1 MQQKGRRSA
10 RQCFSYFCTNQ
21 SSKETSPMTRRLHV
35 LLFALTA
42 LLLGQAVCTAQEPAE
57 TAQIELI
64 VPKGTQ
70 YVNFQVTYLEGAEAS
85 NIDFGDGT
93 VEPYKGRSQTVN
105 HKYATKLTEETVI
118 KIEATQLTQLRNT
131 TAPTGFSGFGKIVA
145 PELQTLRLG
154 MNNYTL
160 RDSREQMVDLSNCPK
175 LKEVFLYNVPG
186 IKLPTERTALK
197 KVTISSSASTTDRYY
212 ATLSHE
218 EIDLSGYTALSEVS
232 IQYQPSL
239 KTVNLTGATALTK
252 LTLIQCNL
260 YKIDGIKELAALTD
274 VNLSGNYLPYSS
286 LPLKRPALTSF
297 KYGQEGV
304 RLAPECVDKN
314 TIHLADI
321 LDVKDADGVAQP
333 TTLKQVKQL
342 NKDGRT
348 LKEGQDY
355 ILKGSDL
362 IILERGFGD
371 LFGANLLDVL
381 QLSIKATNA
390 YYPDYGK
397 STYEMPELKLD
408 IVREGAVYPGEKQK
422 LTFSAG
428 EGGTI
433 KAMAGDA
440 ELTTGAKVEPGT
452 PLTFTATPNEG
463 YIITEWRVNDNV
475 QMTPGLNKKPVTDA
489 TFQINM
495 YSEAMTVT
503 VTFAKAGETYA
514 VTFSKEGEG
523 SLTATVDGKTITS
536 GTFVAKGTKV
546 LFEAKAFTNNI
557 VKEWQVN
564 DKVIPAGEAEAS
576 YTLTVDKT
584 SEVKVI
590 FAVHDAIDAV
600 TGARYQIAQT
610 DQTLTVLGAT
620 AGETIR
626 LYTPTGTTVATATG
640 DATLTIAQLPA
651 GVSLLQIGTAWVKV
665 TL

>member
-1 MQQKGRRSA
+1 
-10 RQCFSYFCTNQ
+10 
-21 SSKETSPMTRRLHV
+21 MTRRLHV

-42 LLLGQAVCTAQEPAE
+42 LLLGQAVCTAQDPAE
-57 TAQIELI
+57 TTQIELI

-70 YVNFQVTYLEGAEAS
+70 YVNFEVSYLDGAEAS

-93 VEPYKGRSQTVN
+93 VEPHKGRYQAVN
-105 HKYATKLTEETVI
+105 HKYAAKLTEETVI
-118 KIEATQLTQLRNT
+118 KIDAAQLTQLRNSS
-131 TAPTGFSGFGKIVA
+131 APTGFSGFGKIVA
-145 PELQTLRLG
+145 PELQSLRLG
-154 MNNYTL
+154 NPNYTL
-160 RDSREQMVDLSNCPK
+160 RDSREQMVDLSACPK
-175 LKEVFLYNVPG
+175 LEEVFLYNVPG

-197 KVTISSSASTTDRYY
+197 KVTISSPADTSDRHY
-212 ATLSHE
+212 ATLSNE
-218 EIDLSGYTALSEVS
+218 ELDLSDYTALSEVS
-232 IQYQPSL
+232 IQYQPNL
-239 KTVNLTGATALTK
+239 ETVNLTGATALKK
-252 LTLIQCNL
+252 LTLNQCNL

-274 VNLSGNYLPYSS
+274 VDLSGNYLPYSS

-297 KYGQEGV
+297 KYRQEGV

-314 TIHLADI
+314 TIHLADM
-321 LDVKDADGVAQP
+321 LEVKDADGKEQL
-333 TTLKQVKQL
+333 TTIKQVRQL
-342 NKDGRT
+342 NTPRT

-362 IILERGFGD
+362 IILERGFGG
-371 LFGANLLDVL
+371 FGGDNPLDSI
-381 QLSIKATNA
+381 QLSIKTTNA

-397 STYEMPELKLD
+397 STYAMPELKLD
-408 IVREGAVYPGEKQK
+408 ITREGAVYPGEKQP

-428 EGGTI
+428 EGGSI

-475 QMTPGLNKKPVTDA
+475 QMTPGLNKNPVTDA
-489 TFQINM
+489 TLKVNM

-503 VTFAKAGETYA
+503 VTFAKAEETYA

-523 SLTATVDGKTITS
+523 KLTATVDGKTITS

-546 LFEAKAFTNNI
+546 LFEAEAFMGHT
-557 VKEWQVN
+557 VEKWLVN
-564 DKVIPAGEAEAS
+564 DKVIPVHELQAS

-584 SEVKVI
+584 TDVKV
-590 FAVHDAIDAV
+590 FFVVCDAIDAV

-610 DQTLTVLGAT
+610 AQTLTVLGTT

-626 LYTPTGTTVATATG
+626 LYTLTGTPVATATG
-640 DATLTIAQLPA
+640 NAALPIAQLPA
-651 GVSLLQIGTAWVKV
+651 GVYLLQIGNDWVKV

>member
-1 MQQKGRRSA
+1 
-10 RQCFSYFCTNQ
+10 
-21 SSKETSPMTRRLHV
+21 MTQRLHY
-35 LLFALTA
+35 LLLTLA
-42 LLLGQAVCTAQEPAE
+42 VLLLGQVVCTAQEPAE

-93 VEPYKGRSQTVN
+93 VESYKGRMQTVN

-131 TAPTGFSGFGKIVA
+131 SAPTGFSGFGKIVA
-145 PELQTLRLG
+145 PALQSLRLG
-154 MNNYTL
+154 INNYTL
-160 RDSREQMVDLSNCPK
+160 RDSREQMVDLSACPK
-175 LKEVFLYNVPG
+175 LEEVFLYNVPG

-197 KVTISSSASTTDRYY
+197 KVTITSPANTSDRNY
-212 ATLSHE
+212 ATLSNKHL
-218 EIDLSGYTALSEVS
+218 DLSGYTALSEVS
-232 IQYQPSL
+232 IQYQPNL
-239 KTVNLTGATALTK
+239 ETVNLTGATALTK
-252 LTLIQCNL
+252 LTLNQCNL

-286 LPLKRPALTSF
+286 LPLKRPALKTF

-314 TIHLADI
+314 TIHLADM
-321 LDVKDADGVAQP
+321 LEVKDADGAAQL

-342 NKDGRT
+342 NTPRT

-362 IILERGFGD
+362 IILERGFGG
-371 LFGANLLDVL
+371 FGGDNPLDSI
-381 QLSIKATNA
+381 QLSIKTTNA

-397 STYEMPELKLD
+397 SKYEDPELKLD
-408 IVREGAVYPGEKQK
+408 IAREGAVYPGEKQK

-433 KAMAGDA
+433 KAMAGDV
-440 ELTTGAKVEPGT
+440 ELTTGAEVEPGT
-452 PLTFTATPNEG
+452 PLIFTATPNEG
-463 YIITEWRVNDNV
+463 YMITEWRVNDKV

-489 TFQINM
+489 TFKVNM
-495 YSEAMTVT
+495 YSEPMTVT
-503 VTFAKAGETYA
+503 VTFAKAGDNYA

-523 SLTATVDGKTITS
+523 KLTATVDGKPLTS

-564 DKVIPAGEAEAS
+564 DKVIPEGKEQAS

-584 SEVKVI
+584 SDVKVI

-610 DQTLTVLGAT
+610 AQTLTVLGAT

-626 LYTPTGTTVATATG
+626 LYTLTGTPVATATG
-640 DATLTIAQLPA
+640 DATLPIAQLPA
-651 GVSLLQIGTAWVKV
+651 GVYLLQIGNDWVKV

>member
-1 MQQKGRRSA
+1 
-10 RQCFSYFCTNQ
+10 
-21 SSKETSPMTRRLHV
+21 MTQRLHV

-42 LLLGQAVCTAQEPAE
+42 LLLGQAVCTAQAPAE

-70 YVNFQVTYLEGAEAS
+70 YVNFEVSYLGTEAS
-85 NIDFGDGT
+85 NIDFGDGA
-93 VEPYKGRSQTVN
+93 VEQYKGRYQAVN
-105 HKYATKLTEETVI
+105 HKYAAKLTEETVI
-118 KIEATQLTQLRNT
+118 KIDAAQLTQLRNSS
-131 TAPTGFSGFGKIVA
+131 APTGFSGFGKIVA
-145 PELQTLRLG
+145 PELQSLRLG
-154 MNNYTL
+154 NPNYTL
-160 RDSREQMVDLSNCPK
+160 RDSREQMVDLSACPK
-175 LKEVFLYNVPG
+175 LEEVFLYNVPG

-197 KVTISSSASTTDRYY
+197 KVTISSPADTSDRNY
-212 ATLSHE
+212 ATLSNE
-218 EIDLSGYTALSEVS
+218 ELDLSGYTALSEVS
-232 IQYQPSL
+232 IQYQPNL
-239 KTVNLTGATALTK
+239 KTVNLTGAAALTK
-252 LTLIQCNL
+252 LTLNQCDL

-274 VNLSGNYLPYSS
+274 VDLSGNYLPYSS
-286 LPLKRPALTSF
+286 LPLKRPALISF
-297 KYGQEGV
+297 KYRQEGV

-314 TIHLADI
+314 TIHLADM
-321 LDVKDADGVAQP
+321 LEVKDADGKEQL
-333 TTLKQVKQL
+333 TTIKQVRQL
-342 NKDGRT
+342 NAPRT

-362 IILERGFGD
+362 IILERGFGG
-371 LFGANLLDVL
+371 FGGDNPLDSI
-381 QLSIKATNA
+381 QLSIKTTNA

-397 STYEMPELKLD
+397 STYAMPELKLD
-408 IVREGAVYPGEKQK
+408 ITREGAVYPGEKQP

-428 EGGTI
+428 EGGSI

-475 QMTPGLNKKPVTDA
+475 QMTPGLNKNPVTDA

-495 YSEAMTVT
+495 YSEPMTVT

-523 SLTATVDGKTITS
+523 KLTATVDGKTITS

-546 LFEAKAFTNNI
+546 LFEAEAFMGHT
-557 VKEWQVN
+557 VEKWLVN
-564 DKVIPAGEAEAS
+564 EKVIPVHELQAS

-584 SEVKVI
+584 TDVKV
-590 FAVHDAIDAV
+590 FFVVCDAIDAV

-620 AGETIR
+620 AGKTIR
-626 LYTPTGTTVATATG
+626 LYTLTGTPVATATG

-651 GVSLLQIGTAWVKV
+651 GVYLLQIGNDWVKV

>member
-1 MQQKGRRSA
+1 
-10 RQCFSYFCTNQ
+10 
-21 SSKETSPMTRRLHV
+21 MTRRLHV

-42 LLLGQAVCTAQEPAE
+42 LLLGQAVCTAQTPAE
-57 TAQIELI
+57 TAQVELI

-70 YVNFQVTYLEGAEAS
+70 YVNFEVTYLDGAEAS

-93 VEPYKGRSQTVN
+93 IEPYNGRYRAIN

-118 KIEATQLTQLRNT
+118 KIDAAQLTQLRNT
-131 TAPTGFSGFGKIVA
+131 SAPTGFSGFGKIVA

-160 RDSREQMVDLSNCPK
+160 RDSREQMVDLSACPK

-197 KVTISSSASTTDRYY
+197 KVTITSPANTSDRNY
-212 ATLSHE
+212 ATLSNKHL
-218 EIDLSGYTALSEVS
+218 DLSGYTALSEVS
-232 IQYQPSL
+232 IQYQPNL
-239 KTVNLTGATALTK
+239 KTVDLTGAIALTK
-252 LTLIQCNL
+252 LTLNQCNL

-286 LPLKRPALTSF
+286 LPLKRPALKTF

-314 TIHLADI
+314 TIHLADM
-321 LDVKDADGVAQP
+321 LEVKDADSAPQL

-342 NKDGRT
+342 NTPRT

-362 IILERGFGD
+362 IILERGFGG
-371 LFGANLLDVL
+371 FGGDNPLDSI
-381 QLSIKATNA
+381 QLSIKTTNA

-397 STYEMPELKLD
+397 SKYEDPELKLD
-408 IVREGAVYPGEKQK
+408 IAREGAVYPGEKQK

-433 KAMAGDA
+433 KAMAGDT
-440 ELTTGAKVEPGT
+440 ELITGAEVEPGT

-463 YIITEWRVNDNV
+463 YMITEWRVNDKV

-489 TFQINM
+489 TFKVNM
-495 YSEAMTVT
+495 YSEPMTVT
-503 VTFAKAGETYA
+503 VTFAKAGDNYA

-523 SLTATVDGKTITS
+523 KLTATVDGKPLTS

-564 DKVIPAGEAEAS
+564 DKVIPEGKEQAS

-584 SEVKVI
+584 SDVKVI
-590 FAVHDAIDAV
+590 FAVHDAIDAI

-610 DQTLTVLGAT
+610 AQTLTVLGAT

-626 LYTPTGTTVATATG
+626 LYTLTGTPVATATG
-640 DATLTIAQLPA
+640 DATLPIAQLPA
-651 GVSLLQIGTAWVKV
+651 GVYLLQIGNDWVKV

>member
-1 MQQKGRRSA
+1 
-10 RQCFSYFCTNQ
+10 
-21 SSKETSPMTRRLHV
+21 MTRRLHV

-42 LLLGQAVCTAQEPAE
+42 LLLGQAVCTAQAPAE
-57 TAQIELI
+57 TAQVELI

-70 YVNFQVTYLEGAEAS
+70 YVNFEVTYLDGAEAS

-93 VEPYKGRSQTVN
+93 IEPYKGRYRAIN

-118 KIEATQLTQLRNT
+118 KIDAAQLTQLRNT
-131 TAPTGFSGFGKIVA
+131 SAPTGFSGFGKIVA

-160 RDSREQMVDLSNCPK
+160 RDSREQMVDLSACPK

-197 KVTISSSASTTDRYY
+197 KVTITSPANTSDRNY
-212 ATLSHE
+212 ATLSNKHL
-218 EIDLSGYTALSEVS
+218 DLSGYTALSEVS
-232 IQYQPSL
+232 IQYQPNL
-239 KTVNLTGATALTK
+239 ETVNLTGATALTK
-252 LTLIQCNL
+252 LTLNQCNL
-260 YKIDGIKELAALTD
+260 YKIDGMKELAALTD

-286 LPLKRPALTSF
+286 LPLKRPALTKF
-297 KYGQEGV
+297 DYGQEAI

-314 TIHLADI
+314 TIHLADM
-321 LDVKDADGVAQP
+321 LEVKDADGAAQL

-342 NKDGRT
+342 NTPRT

-362 IILERGFGD
+362 IILERGFED
-371 LFGANLLDVL
+371 RFGANLLDVL
-381 QLSIKATNA
+381 QLSIKPTNA

-397 STYEMPELKLD
+397 NKYDIPELKLE
-408 IVREGAVYPGEKQK
+408 VAREGAVYPGEKQ
-422 LTFSAG
+422 LLNFTAG

-433 KAMAGDA
+433 KAMAGDT
-440 ELTTGAKVEPGT
+440 ELTTGDKVDPNT

-463 YIITEWRVNDNV
+463 YMITEWRVNDKV

-489 TFQINM
+489 TLKVNM
-495 YSEAMTVT
+495 YSEPMTVT
-503 VTFAKAGETYA
+503 VTFAKAGDNYA

-523 SLTATVDGKTITS
+523 KLTATVEGKPLTS

-564 DKVIPAGEAEAS
+564 DKVIPEGKEQAS

-584 SEVKVI
+584 SDVKVI

-610 DQTLTVLGAT
+610 AQTLTVLGAT

-626 LYTPTGTTVATATG
+626 LYTLTGTPVATATG
-640 DATLTIAQLPA
+640 DATLPIAQLPA
-651 GVSLLQIGTAWVKV
+651 GVYLLQIGNDWVKV

>member
-1 MQQKGRRSA
+1 
-10 RQCFSYFCTNQ
+10 
-21 SSKETSPMTRRLHV
+21 MTRRLHV

-42 LLLGQAVCTAQEPAE
+42 LLLGQAVCTAQAPAE
-57 TAQIELI
+57 TAQVELI

-70 YVNFQVTYLEGAEAS
+70 YVNFEVTYLDGAEAS

-93 VEPYKGRSQTVN
+93 IEPYKGRYRAIN

-118 KIEATQLTQLRNT
+118 KIDAAQLTQLRNSN
-131 TAPTGFSGFGKIVA
+131 APTGFSGFGKIVA

-160 RDSREQMVDLSNCPK
+160 RDSREQMVDLSACPK
-175 LKEVFLYNVPG
+175 LKEVVLYNVPG
-186 IKLPTERTALK
+186 IKFPTEHAVLK
-197 KVTISSSASTTDRYY
+197 KISITSPASTSDRNY
-212 ATLSHE
+212 ATLSNKQL
-218 EIDLSGYTALSEVS
+218 DLSGYTALSEVS
-232 IQYQPSL
+232 IQYQPNL
-239 KTVNLTGATALTK
+239 ETVNLTGATALTK
-252 LTLIQCNL
+252 LTLNQCNL

-286 LPLKRPALTSF
+286 LPLKRPALKTF

-314 TIHLADI
+314 TIHLADM
-321 LDVKDADGVAQP
+321 LEVKDADGAAQL

-342 NKDGRT
+342 NTPRT

-362 IILERGFGD
+362 IILERGFGG
-371 LFGANLLDVL
+371 FGGDNPLDSI
-381 QLSIKATNA
+381 QLSIKTTNA

-397 STYEMPELKLD
+397 SKYEDPELKLD
-408 IVREGAVYPGEKQK
+408 IAREGAVYPGEKQK
-422 LTFSAG
+422 LTFTAG

-433 KAMAGDA
+433 KAMAGDV
-440 ELTTGAKVEPGT
+440 ELTTGAEVEPGT

-463 YIITEWRVNDNV
+463 YMITEWRVNTQV

-489 TFQINM
+489 TFKVNM
-495 YSEAMTVT
+495 YSEPMTVT
-503 VTFAKAGETYA
+503 VTFAKAGDNYA

-523 SLTATVDGKTITS
+523 KLTATVDGKPLTS

-564 DKVIPAGEAEAS
+564 DKVIPVGEEQAS

-584 SEVKVI
+584 SDVKVI

-610 DQTLTVLGAT
+610 AQTLTVLGAT

-626 LYTPTGTTVATATG
+626 LYALTGTPVATATG
-640 DATLTIAQLPA
+640 DATLAIAQLPA
-651 GVSLLQIGTAWVKV
+651 GVYLLQIGNDWVKV

>member
-1 MQQKGRRSA
+1 
-10 RQCFSYFCTNQ
+10 
-21 SSKETSPMTRRLHV
+21 MTRRLHV

-42 LLLGQAVCTAQEPAE
+42 LLLGQAVCTAQAPAE
-57 TAQIELI
+57 TAQVELI

-70 YVNFQVTYLEGAEAS
+70 YVNFEVTYLEGAEAN
-85 NIDFGDGT
+85 NIDFGDGII
-93 VEPYKGRSQTVN
+93 EPYKGRAQLVTHNYGSAITEEMII
-105 HKYATKLTEETVI
+105 KIDAAKLTR
-118 KIEATQLTQLRNT
+118 LRNASQGSRDL
-131 TAPTGFSGFGKIVA
+131 APGFSGFGKIVA
-145 PELQTLRLG
+145 PELEMLRLG
-154 MNNYTL
+154 INNYTL
-160 RDSREQMVDLSNCPK
+160 RNSREQTVDLSECPK
-175 LKEVFLYNVPG
+175 LEEVYLHNVPG
-186 IKLPTERTALK
+186 VKLPTERTALK
-197 KVTISSSASTTDRYY
+197 KVAFYSSASSTDRNY
-212 ATLSHE
+212 ATLSNKHL
-218 EIDLSGYTALSEVS
+218 DLSGYTALKEID
-232 IQYQPSL
+232 IQRQPNL
-239 KTVNLTGATALTK
+239 ETVDLTGLTVLTK
-252 LTLIQCNL
+252 FTIKQCNL
-260 YKIDGIKELAALTD
+260 YKIDGIKDLATLTEVD
-274 VNLSGNYLPYSS
+274 LSRNYLPYSS
-286 LPLKRPALTSF
+286 LPLKRPALTKF
-297 KYGQEGV
+297 EYGQAGI

-314 TIHLADI
+314 TIHLADM
-321 LDVKDADGVAQP
+321 LEVKDADGAAQL

-342 NKDGRT
+342 NNNGRT
-348 LKEGQDY
+348 LTEGQDY
-355 ILKGSDL
+355 ILKGNDL

-371 LFGANLLDVL
+371 PFGANLLDVL

-428 EGGTI
+428 EGGSI

-463 YIITEWRVNDNV
+463 YIITEWRVNDKV

-489 TFQINM
+489 TFKVDM
-495 YSEAMTVT
+495 YSKPMTVT
-503 VTFAKAGETYA
+503 VTFAKAEGTFA
-514 VTFSKEGEG
+514 VNFSKEGAG
-523 SLTATVDGKTITS
+523 NLTAKVDGKTITS
-536 GTFVAKGTKV
+536 GTFVAKGAKV

-564 DKVIPAGEAEAS
+564 EEVIPEGKEQAS

-584 SEVKVI
+584 SDVKVI

-610 DQTLTVLGAT
+610 AQTLTVLGAT

-626 LYTPTGTTVATATG
+626 LYTLTGTPVATATG
-640 DATLTIAQLPA
+640 DATLAIAQLPA
-651 GVSLLQIGTAWVKV
+651 GVYLLQIGNDWVKV

>member
-1 MQQKGRRSA
+1 
-10 RQCFSYFCTNQ
+10 
-21 SSKETSPMTRRLHV
+21 MTRRLHV

-42 LLLGQAVCTAQEPAE
+42 LLLGQAVCTAQAPAE

-70 YVNFQVTYLEGAEAS
+70 YVNFEVSYLDGAEAS

-93 VEPYKGRSQTVN
+93 IEPHKGRSQPVN
-105 HKYATKLTEETVI
+105 HKYAAKLTEETVI
-118 KIEATQLTQLRNT
+118 KIDATQLTQLRNSN
-131 TAPTGFSGFGKIVA
+131 APTGFSGFGKIVA
-145 PELQTLRLG
+145 PALKSLRLG
-154 MNNYTL
+154 INNYTL

-175 LKEVFLYNVPG
+175 LEEVVLYNVPG
-186 IKLPTERTALK
+186 IKFPTEHAVLK
-197 KVTISSSASTTDRYY
+197 KISITSPASTSERNY
-212 ATLSHE
+212 ATLSNKQL
-218 EIDLSGYTALSEVS
+218 DLSGYTALSEVS
-232 IQYQPSL
+232 IQYQPNL
-239 KTVNLTGATALTK
+239 ETVNLTGATALTK
-252 LTLIQCNL
+252 LSLRQCNL
-260 YKIDGIKELAALTD
+260 DKIDGIKELVALKE
-274 VNLSGNYLPYSS
+274 VNLSGNSLPYSS
-286 LPLKRPALTSF
+286 LPLKRPALTKF
-297 KYGQEGV
+297 DYGQEAI

-321 LDVKDADGVAQP
+321 LDVKDADGAAQP
-333 TTLKQVKQL
+333 TILKQVKQL

-348 LKEGQDY
+348 LTEGQDY

-362 IILERGFGD
+362 IILERGFED
-371 LFGANLLDVL
+371 RFGANLLDVL
-381 QLSIKATNA
+381 QLSIKPTNA

-397 STYEMPELKLD
+397 NKYDIPELKLE
-408 IVREGAVYPGEKQK
+408 VAREGAVYPGEKQ
-422 LTFSAG
+422 LLNFTAG

-433 KAMAGDA
+433 KAMAGDT
-440 ELTTGAKVEPGT
+440 ELTTGDKVDPNT

-463 YIITEWRVNDNV
+463 YMITEWRVNDKV

-489 TFQINM
+489 TLKVNM
-495 YSEAMTVT
+495 YSEPMTVT
-503 VTFAKAGETYA
+503 VTFAKAGDNYA

-523 SLTATVDGKTITS
+523 KLTATVEGKPLTS

-546 LFEAKAFTNNI
+546 LFEAKAFTNKI

-564 DKVIPAGEAEAS
+564 DKVIPVGEEQAS

-584 SEVKVI
+584 SDVKVI

-610 DQTLTVLGAT
+610 AQTLTVLGAT

-626 LYTPTGTTVATATG
+626 LYTLTGTPVATATG
-640 DATLTIAQLPA
+640 DATLPIAQLPA
-651 GVSLLQIGTAWVKV
+651 GVYLLQIGNDWVKM

>member
-1 MQQKGRRSA
+1 
-10 RQCFSYFCTNQ
+10 
-21 SSKETSPMTRRLHV
+21 MTRRLHV

-42 LLLGQAVCTAQEPAE
+42 LLLGQAVCTAQAPAE
-57 TAQIELI
+57 TAQVELI

-70 YVNFQVTYLEGAEAS
+70 YVNFEVTYLDGAEAS

-93 VEPYKGRSQTVN
+93 IEPYKGRYRAIN

-118 KIEATQLTQLRNT
+118 KIDAAQLTQLRNT
-131 TAPTGFSGFGKIVA
+131 SAPTGFSGFGKIVA
-145 PELQTLRLG
+145 PELQSLRLG

-160 RDSREQMVDLSNCPK
+160 RDSRKQMVDLSNCPK
-175 LKEVFLYNVPG
+175 LKEVVLYNVPG

-197 KVTISSSASTTDRYY
+197 KVTISSPADTSDRHY
-212 ATLSHE
+212 ATLSNKQL
-218 EIDLSGYTALSEVS
+218 DLSGYTALSEVS
-232 IQYQPSL
+232 IQYQPNL
-239 KTVNLTGATALTK
+239 ETVNLTGATNLTN
-252 LTLIQCNL
+252 LTLKQCSL
-260 YKIDGIKELAALTD
+260 YKIDGIKELAALKE
-274 VNLSGNYLPYSS
+274 VELSGNYLPYSS

-314 TIHLADI
+314 TIHLADM
-321 LDVKDADGVAQP
+321 LEVKDADGTEQP

-342 NKDGRT
+342 NTPRT

-362 IILERGFGD
+362 IILERGFGG
-371 LFGANLLDVL
+371 FGGDNPLDSI
-381 QLSIKATNA
+381 QLSIKVTNA

-397 STYEMPELKLD
+397 SRYEDPELKLD
-408 IVREGAVYPGEKQK
+408 IAREGAVYPGEKQP

-428 EGGTI
+428 EGGSI
-433 KAMAGDA
+433 KAMTGDT
-440 ELTTGAKVEPGT
+440 ELATGDKVEPGT

-463 YIITEWRVNDNV
+463 YMITEWRVNTQV

-495 YSEAMTVT
+495 YSEPMTVT

-523 SLTATVDGKTITS
+523 KLTATVDGKTLTS

-564 DKVIPAGEAEAS
+564 DKVIPVGEEQAS

-584 SEVKVI
+584 SDVKVI

-610 DQTLTVLGAT
+610 AQTLTVLGAT

-626 LYTPTGTTVATATG
+626 LYTLTGTPVATATG
-640 DATLTIAQLPA
+640 DATLPIAQLPA
-651 GVSLLQIGTAWVKV
+651 GVYLLQIGNDWVKV

>member
-1 MQQKGRRSA
+1 
-10 RQCFSYFCTNQ
+10 
-21 SSKETSPMTRRLHV
+21 MTRRLHV

-42 LLLGQAVCTAQEPAE
+42 LLLGQAVCTAQAPAE
-57 TAQIELI
+57 TAQVELI

-70 YVNFQVTYLEGAEAS
+70 YVNFEVTYLDGAEAS

-93 VEPYKGRSQTVN
+93 IEPYNGRYRAIN

-118 KIEATQLTQLRNT
+118 KIDAAQLTQLRNT
-131 TAPTGFSGFGKIVA
+131 SAPTGFSGFGKIVA
-145 PELQTLRLG
+145 PELQSLRLG

-160 RDSREQMVDLSNCPK
+160 RDSRKQMVDLSNCPK
-175 LKEVFLYNVPG
+175 LKEVVLYNVPG

-197 KVTISSSASTTDRYY
+197 KVTISSPADTSDRHY
-212 ATLSHE
+212 ATLSNKQL
-218 EIDLSGYTALSEVS
+218 DLSGYTALSEVS
-232 IQYQPSL
+232 IQYQPNL
-239 KTVNLTGATALTK
+239 ETVNLTGATNLTN
-252 LTLIQCNL
+252 LTLKQCSL
-260 YKIDGIKELAALTD
+260 YKIDGIKELAALKE
-274 VNLSGNYLPYSS
+274 VELSGNYLPYSS

-314 TIHLADI
+314 TIHLADM
-321 LDVKDADGVAQP
+321 LEVKDADGTEQP

-342 NKDGRT
+342 NTPRT

-362 IILERGFGD
+362 IILERGFGG
-371 LFGANLLDVL
+371 FGGDNPLDSI
-381 QLSIKATNA
+381 QLSIKVTNA

-397 STYEMPELKLD
+397 SRYEDPELKLD
-408 IVREGAVYPGEKQK
+408 IAREGAVYPGEKQP

-428 EGGTI
+428 EGGSI
-433 KAMAGDA
+433 KAMTGDT
-440 ELTTGAKVEPGT
+440 ELATGDKVEPGT

-463 YIITEWRVNDNV
+463 YMITEWRVNTQV

-489 TFQINM
+489 TFKVNM
-495 YSEAMTVT
+495 YSEPMTVT

-523 SLTATVDGKTITS
+523 KLTATVDGKPLTS

-564 DKVIPAGEAEAS
+564 DKVIPEGKEQAS

-584 SEVKVI
+584 SDVKVI

-600 TGARYQIAQT
+600 SATRYQIAQT
-610 DQTLTVLGAT
+610 AQTLTVLGAT

-626 LYTPTGTTVATATG
+626 LYTLTGTPVATATG
-640 DATLTIAQLPA
+640 DATLPIAQLPA
-651 GVSLLQIGTAWVKV
+651 GVYLLQIGNDWVKV

>member
-1 MQQKGRRSA
+1 
-10 RQCFSYFCTNQ
+10 
-21 SSKETSPMTRRLHV
+21 MTRRLHV

-42 LLLGQAVCTAQEPAE
+42 LLLGQAVCTAQAPAE
-57 TAQIELI
+57 TAQVELI

-70 YVNFQVTYLEGAEAS
+70 YVNFEVTYLDGAEAS

-93 VEPYKGRSQTVN
+93 IEPYKGRYRAIN

-118 KIEATQLTQLRNT
+118 KIDAAQLTQLRNT
-131 TAPTGFSGFGKIVA
+131 SAPTGFSGFGKIVA

-160 RDSREQMVDLSNCPK
+160 RDSREQMVDLSACPK

-197 KVTISSSASTTDRYY
+197 KVTITSPANTSDRNY
-212 ATLSHE
+212 ATLSNKHL
-218 EIDLSGYTALSEVS
+218 DLSGYTALSEVS
-232 IQYQPSL
+232 IQYQPNL
-239 KTVNLTGATALTK
+239 ETVNLTGATALTK
-252 LTLIQCNL
+252 LTLNQCNL

-286 LPLKRPALTSF
+286 LPLKRPALKTF

-314 TIHLADI
+314 TIHLADM
-321 LDVKDADGVAQP
+321 LEVKDADGAAQL

-342 NKDGRT
+342 NTPRT

-362 IILERGFGD
+362 IILERGFGG
-371 LFGANLLDVL
+371 FGGDNPLDSI
-381 QLSIKATNA
+381 QLSIKTTNA

-397 STYEMPELKLD
+397 SKYEDPELKLD
-408 IVREGAVYPGEKQK
+408 IAREGAVYPGEKQK
-422 LTFSAG
+422 LTFTAG

-433 KAMAGDA
+433 KAMAGDV
-440 ELTTGAKVEPGT
+440 ELTTGAEVEPGT

-463 YIITEWRVNDNV
+463 YMITEWRVNTQV

-495 YSEAMTVT
+495 YSEPMTVT
-503 VTFAKAGETYA
+503 VTFAKAGDNYA

-523 SLTATVDGKTITS
+523 KLTATVEGKPLTS

-564 DKVIPAGEAEAS
+564 GEVIPEGKEQAS

-584 SEVKVI
+584 SDVKVI

-610 DQTLTVLGAT
+610 AQTLTVLGAT

-626 LYTPTGTTVATATG
+626 LYTLTGTPVATATG
-640 DATLTIAQLPA
+640 DATLPIAQLPA
-651 GVSLLQIGTAWVKV
+651 GVYLLQIGNDWVKV

>member
-1 MQQKGRRSA
+1 
-10 RQCFSYFCTNQ
+10 
-21 SSKETSPMTRRLHV
+21 MTRRLHV

-42 LLLGQAVCTAQEPAE
+42 LLLGQAVCTAQAPAE
-57 TAQIELI
+57 TAQVELI

-70 YVNFQVTYLEGAEAS
+70 YVNFEVTYLDGAEAS

-93 VEPYKGRSQTVN
+93 IEPYNGRYRAIN

-118 KIEATQLTQLRNT
+118 KIDAAQLTQLRNT
-131 TAPTGFSGFGKIVA
+131 SAPTGFSGFGKIVA

-160 RDSREQMVDLSNCPK
+160 RDSREQMVDLSACPK

-197 KVTISSSASTTDRYY
+197 KVTITSPANTSDRNY
-212 ATLSHE
+212 ATLSNKHL
-218 EIDLSGYTALSEVS
+218 DLSGYTALSEVS
-232 IQYQPSL
+232 IQYQPNL
-239 KTVNLTGATALTK
+239 ETVNLTGATALTK
-252 LTLIQCNL
+252 LTLNQCNL

-286 LPLKRPALTSF
+286 LPLKRPALKTF

-314 TIHLADI
+314 TIHLADM
-321 LDVKDADGVAQP
+321 LEVKDADGAAQL

-342 NKDGRT
+342 NTPRT

-362 IILERGFGD
+362 IILERGFGG
-371 LFGANLLDVL
+371 FGGDNPLDSI
-381 QLSIKATNA
+381 QLSIKTTNA

-397 STYEMPELKLD
+397 SKYEDPELKLD
-408 IVREGAVYPGEKQK
+408 IAREGAVYPGEKQK
-422 LTFSAG
+422 LTFTAG

-433 KAMAGDA
+433 KAMAGDV
-440 ELTTGAKVEPGT
+440 ELTTGAEVEPGT

-463 YIITEWRVNDNV
+463 YMITEWRVNTQV

-495 YSEAMTVT
+495 YSEPMTVT
-503 VTFAKAGETYA
+503 VTFAKAGDNYA

-523 SLTATVDGKTITS
+523 KLTATVEGKPLTS

-564 DKVIPAGEAEAS
+564 GEVIPEGKEQAS

-584 SEVKVI
+584 SDVKVI

-610 DQTLTVLGAT
+610 AQTLTVLGAT

-626 LYTPTGTTVATATG
+626 LYTLTGTPVATATG
-640 DATLTIAQLPA
+640 DATLPIAQLPA
-651 GVSLLQIGTAWVKV
+651 GVYLLQIGNDWVKV

>member
-1 MQQKGRRSA
+1 
-10 RQCFSYFCTNQ
+10 
-21 SSKETSPMTRRLHV
+21 MTRRLHV

-42 LLLGQAVCTAQEPAE
+42 LLLGQAVCTAQAPAE
-57 TAQIELI
+57 TAQVELI

-70 YVNFQVTYLEGAEAS
+70 YVNFEVTYLDGAEAS

-93 VEPYKGRSQTVN
+93 IEPYKGRYRAIN

-118 KIEATQLTQLRNT
+118 KIDAAQLTQLRNT
-131 TAPTGFSGFGKIVA
+131 SAPTGFSGFGKIVA

-160 RDSREQMVDLSNCPK
+160 RDSREQMVDLSACPK

-197 KVTISSSASTTDRYY
+197 KVTITSPANTSDRNY
-212 ATLSHE
+212 ATLSNKHL
-218 EIDLSGYTALSEVS
+218 DLSGYTALSEVS
-232 IQYQPSL
+232 IQYQPNL
-239 KTVNLTGATALTK
+239 ETVNLTGATALTK
-252 LTLIQCNL
+252 LTLNQCNL

-286 LPLKRPALTSF
+286 LPLKRPALKTF

-314 TIHLADI
+314 TIHLADM
-321 LDVKDADGVAQP
+321 LEVKDADSAPQL

-342 NKDGRT
+342 NTPRT

-362 IILERGFGD
+362 IILERGFGG
-371 LFGANLLDVL
+371 FGGDNPLDSI
-381 QLSIKATNA
+381 QLSIKTTNA

-397 STYEMPELKLD
+397 SKYEDPELKLD
-408 IVREGAVYPGEKQK
+408 IAREGAVYPGEKQK
-422 LTFSAG
+422 LTFTAG

-433 KAMAGDA
+433 KAMAGDV
-440 ELTTGAKVEPGT
+440 ELTTGAEVEPGT

-463 YIITEWRVNDNV
+463 YMITEWRVNTQV

-495 YSEAMTVT
+495 YSEPMAVT
-503 VTFAKAGETYA
+503 VTFAKAGDNYA

-523 SLTATVDGKTITS
+523 KLTATVEGKPLTS

-564 DKVIPAGEAEAS
+564 GEVIPEGKEQAS

-584 SEVKVI
+584 SDVKVI

-610 DQTLTVLGAT
+610 AQTLTVLDAT

-626 LYTPTGTTVATATG
+626 LYTLTGTPVATATG
-640 DATLTIAQLPA
+640 DATLPIAQLPA
-651 GVSLLQIGTAWVKV
+651 GVYLLQIGNDWVKV

>member
-1 MQQKGRRSA
+1 
-10 RQCFSYFCTNQ
+10 
-21 SSKETSPMTRRLHV
+21 MTRRLHV

-42 LLLGQAVCTAQEPAE
+42 LLLGQAVCTAQAPAE
-57 TAQIELI
+57 TAQVELI

-70 YVNFQVTYLEGAEAS
+70 YVNFEVTYLDGAEAS

-93 VEPYKGRSQTVN
+93 IEPYKGRYRAIN

-118 KIEATQLTQLRNT
+118 KIDAAQLTQLRNT
-131 TAPTGFSGFGKIVA
+131 SAPTGFSGFGKIVA

-160 RDSREQMVDLSNCPK
+160 RDSREQMVDLSACPK

-197 KVTISSSASTTDRYY
+197 KVTITSPANTSDRNY
-212 ATLSHE
+212 ATLSNKHL
-218 EIDLSGYTALSEVS
+218 DLSGYTALSEVS
-232 IQYQPSL
+232 IQYQPNL
-239 KTVNLTGATALTK
+239 ETVNLTGATALTK
-252 LTLIQCNL
+252 LTLNQCNL

-286 LPLKRPALTSF
+286 LPLKRPALKTF

-314 TIHLADI
+314 TIHLADM
-321 LDVKDADGVAQP
+321 LEVKDADSAPQL

-342 NKDGRT
+342 NTPRT

-362 IILERGFGD
+362 IILERGFGG
-371 LFGANLLDVL
+371 FGGDNPLDSI
-381 QLSIKATNA
+381 QLSIKTTNA

-397 STYEMPELKLD
+397 SKYEDPELKLD
-408 IVREGAVYPGEKQK
+408 IAREGAVYPGEKQK

-433 KAMAGDA
+433 KAMAGDT
-440 ELTTGAKVEPGT
+440 ELITGAEVEPGT
-452 PLTFTATPNEG
+452 PLIFTATPNEG
-463 YIITEWRVNDNV
+463 YMITEWRVNTQV

-495 YSEAMTVT
+495 YSEPMTVT
-503 VTFAKAGETYA
+503 VTFAKAGDNYA

-523 SLTATVDGKTITS
+523 KLTATVDGKPLTS

-564 DKVIPAGEAEAS
+564 DKVIPVDKEQAS

-584 SEVKVI
+584 SDVKVI

-610 DQTLTVLGAT
+610 AQTLTVLGAT

-626 LYTPTGTTVATATG
+626 LYTLTGTPVATATG
-640 DATLTIAQLPA
+640 DATLPIAQLPA
-651 GVSLLQIGTAWVKV
+651 GVYLLQIGNDWVKV

>member
-1 MQQKGRRSA
+1 
-10 RQCFSYFCTNQ
+10 
-21 SSKETSPMTRRLHV
+21 MTRRLHV

-42 LLLGQAVCTAQEPAE
+42 LLLGQAVCTAQAPAE

-64 VPKGTQ
+64 VPKGVQ
-70 YVNFQVTYLEGAEAS
+70 QVNFEVSYLGTEAN
-85 NIDFGDGT
+85 NIDFGDGPA
-93 VEPYKGRSQTVN
+93 EPYKGRYQTVT
-105 HKYATKLTEETVI
+105 HRYAAPLTEETVV
-118 KIEATQLTQLRNT
+118 KIDAAQLTQLRNT

-145 PELQTLRLG
+145 PELQSLRLG

-160 RDSREQMVDLSNCPK
+160 RDSRKQMVDLSNCPK
-175 LKEVFLYNVPG
+175 LKEVVLYNVPG

-197 KVTISSSASTTDRYY
+197 KVTISSPADTSDRHY
-212 ATLSHE
+212 ATLSNKQL
-218 EIDLSGYTALSEVS
+218 DLSGYTALSEVS
-232 IQYQPSL
+232 IQYQPNL
-239 KTVNLTGATALTK
+239 ETVNLTGATNLTN
-252 LTLIQCNL
+252 LTLKQCSL
-260 YKIDGIKELAALTD
+260 YKIDGIKELAALKE
-274 VNLSGNYLPYSS
+274 VELSGNYLPYSS

-297 KYGQEGV
+297 KYGQEGIH
-304 RLAPECVDKN
+304 LAPECVDKN

-321 LDVKDADGVAQP
+321 LEVKDADGTEQP

-342 NKDGRT
+342 NTPRT

-362 IILERGFGD
+362 IILERGFGG
-371 LFGANLLDVL
+371 FGGDNPLDSI
-381 QLSIKATNA
+381 QLSIKVTNA

-397 STYEMPELKLD
+397 SRYEDPELKLD
-408 IVREGAVYPGEKQK
+408 IAREGAVYPGEKQP

-428 EGGTI
+428 EGGSI
-433 KAMAGDA
+433 KAMTGDT
-440 ELTTGAKVEPGT
+440 ELATGDKVEPGT

-463 YIITEWRVNDNV
+463 YMITEWRVNTQV

-495 YSEAMTVT
+495 YSEPMTVT

-523 SLTATVDGKTITS
+523 KLTATVDGKTLTS

-564 DKVIPAGEAEAS
+564 DKVIPVGEEQAS

-584 SEVKVI
+584 SDVKVI

-610 DQTLTVLGAT
+610 AQTLTVLGAT

-626 LYTPTGTTVATATG
+626 LYTLTGTPVATATG
-640 DATLTIAQLPA
+640 DATLLIAQLPA
-651 GVSLLQIGTAWVKV
+651 GVYLLQIGNDWVKV

>member
-1 MQQKGRRSA
+1 
-10 RQCFSYFCTNQ
+10 
-21 SSKETSPMTRRLHV
+21 MTRRLHV

-42 LLLGQAVCTAQEPAE
+42 LLLGQAVCTAQAPAE
-57 TAQIELI
+57 TAQVELI

-70 YVNFQVTYLEGAEAS
+70 YVNFEVTYLDGAEAS

-93 VEPYKGRSQTVN
+93 IEPHKGRSQPVN
-105 HKYATKLTEETVI
+105 HKYAAKLTEETVI
-118 KIEATQLTQLRNT
+118 KIDATQLTQLRNSN
-131 TAPTGFSGFGKIVA
+131 APTGFSGFGKIVA
-145 PELQTLRLG
+145 PALKSLRLG
-154 MNNYTL
+154 INNYTL

-175 LKEVFLYNVPG
+175 LEEVVLYNVPG
-186 IKLPTERTALK
+186 IKFPTEHAVLK
-197 KVTISSSASTTDRYY
+197 KISITSPASTSDRNY
-212 ATLSHE
+212 ATLSNKQL
-218 EIDLSGYTALSEVS
+218 DLSGYTALSEVS
-232 IQYQPSL
+232 IQYQPNL
-239 KTVNLTGATALTK
+239 ETVNLTGATALTK
-252 LTLIQCNL
+252 LSLRQCNL
-260 YKIDGIKELAALTD
+260 DKIDGIKELVALKE
-274 VNLSGNYLPYSS
+274 VNLSGNSLPYSS
-286 LPLKRPALTSF
+286 LPLKRPALKTF

-314 TIHLADI
+314 TIHLADM
-321 LDVKDADGVAQP
+321 LEVKDADSAPQL

-342 NKDGRT
+342 NTPRT

-362 IILERGFGD
+362 IILERGFGG
-371 LFGANLLDVL
+371 FGGDNPLDSI
-381 QLSIKATNA
+381 QLSIKTTNA

-397 STYEMPELKLD
+397 SKYEDPELKLD
-408 IVREGAVYPGEKQK
+408 IAREGAVYPGEKQK

-433 KAMAGDA
+433 KAMAGDT
-440 ELTTGAKVEPGT
+440 ELITGAEVEPGT

-463 YIITEWRVNDNV
+463 YMITEWRVNDKV

-489 TFQINM
+489 TFKVNM
-495 YSEAMTVT
+495 YSEPMTVT
-503 VTFAKAGETYA
+503 VTFAKAGDNYA

-523 SLTATVDGKTITS
+523 KLTATVDGKPLTS

-564 DKVIPAGEAEAS
+564 DKVIPEGKEQAS

-584 SEVKVI
+584 SDVKVI
-590 FAVHDAIDAV
+590 FAVHDAIDAI

-610 DQTLTVLGAT
+610 AQTLTVLGAT

-626 LYTPTGTTVATATG
+626 LYTLTGTPVATATG
-640 DATLTIAQLPA
+640 DATLPIAQLPA
-651 GVSLLQIGTAWVKV
+651 GVYLLQIGNDWVKV

>member
-1 MQQKGRRSA
+1 
-10 RQCFSYFCTNQ
+10 
-21 SSKETSPMTRRLHV
+21 MTQRLHY
-35 LLFALTA
+35 LLLTLA
-42 LLLGQAVCTAQEPAE
+42 VLLLGQVVCTAQEPAE

-93 VEPYKGRSQTVN
+93 VESYKGRMQTVN

-131 TAPTGFSGFGKIVA
+131 SAPTGFSGFGKIVA
-145 PELQTLRLG
+145 PALQSLRLG
-154 MNNYTL
+154 INNYTL
-160 RDSREQMVDLSNCPK
+160 RDSREQMVDLSACPK
-175 LKEVFLYNVPG
+175 LEEVFLYNVPG
-186 IKLPTERTALK
+186 IKLPTEHAVLK
-197 KVTISSSASTTDRYY
+197 KISITSPANTSDQKY
-212 ATLSHE
+212 ATLSNKQL
-218 EIDLSGYTALSEVS
+218 DLSSYTALSEVS
-232 IQYQPSL
+232 IQYQPNL
-239 KTVNLTGATALTK
+239 ETVNLTGATALTK
-252 LTLIQCNL
+252 LTIKQCNL
-260 YKIDGIKELAALTD
+260 YKIDGIKELVALKEVD
-274 VNLSGNYLPYSS
+274 LSGNYLPYSS
-286 LPLKRPALTSF
+286 LPLKRAALTSF
-297 KYGQEGV
+297 KYGQEAI

-321 LDVKDADGVAQP
+321 LDVKDADGAAQP
-333 TTLKQVKQL
+333 TILKQVKQL

-348 LKEGQDY
+348 LTEGQDY

-362 IILERGFGD
+362 IILERGFED
-371 LFGANLLDVL
+371 RFGANLLDVL
-381 QLSIKATNA
+381 QLSIKPTNA

-397 STYEMPELKLD
+397 NKYDIPELKLE
-408 IVREGAVYPGEKQK
+408 VAREGAVYPGEKQ
-422 LTFSAG
+422 LLNFTAG

-433 KAMAGDA
+433 KAMAGDT
-440 ELTTGAKVEPGT
+440 ELTTGDKVDPNT

-463 YIITEWRVNDNV
+463 YMITEWRVNDKV

-489 TFQINM
+489 TLKVNM
-495 YSEAMTVT
+495 YSEPMTVT
-503 VTFAKAGETYA
+503 VTFAKAGDNYA

-523 SLTATVDGKTITS
+523 KLTATVEGKPLTS

-564 DKVIPAGEAEAS
+564 DKVIPVGKEQAS

-584 SEVKVI
+584 SDVKVI

-610 DQTLTVLGAT
+610 AQTLTVLGAT

-626 LYTPTGTTVATATG
+626 LYTLTGTPVVTATG
-640 DATLTIAQLPA
+640 DATLPIAQLPA
-651 GVSLLQIGTAWVKV
+651 GVYLLQIGNDWVKV

>member
-1 MQQKGRRSA
+1 M
-10 RQCFSYFCTNQ
+10 
-21 SSKETSPMTRRLHV
+21 
-35 LLFALTA
+35 LTA
-42 LLLGQAVCTAQEPAE
+42 LLLGQAVCTAQAPAE
-57 TAQIELI
+57 TAEIELI

-93 VEPYKGRSQTVN
+93 IVPYKGRYRAIN

-118 KIEATQLTQLRNT
+118 KIDAAQLTQLRNT
-131 TAPTGFSGFGKIVA
+131 SAPTGFSGFGKIVA

-160 RDSREQMVDLSNCPK
+160 RDSREQMVDLSACPK

-197 KVTISSSASTTDRYY
+197 KVTITSPANTSDRNY
-212 ATLSHE
+212 ATLSNKHL
-218 EIDLSGYTALSEVS
+218 DLSGYTALSEVS
-232 IQYQPSL
+232 IQYQPNL
-239 KTVNLTGATALTK
+239 ETVNLTGATALTK
-252 LTLIQCNL
+252 LTLNQCNL

-286 LPLKRPALTSF
+286 LPLKRPALKTF

-314 TIHLADI
+314 TIHLADM
-321 LDVKDADGVAQP
+321 LEVKDADGAAQL

-342 NKDGRT
+342 NTPRT

-362 IILERGFGD
+362 IILERGFGG
-371 LFGANLLDVL
+371 FGGDNPLDSI
-381 QLSIKATNA
+381 QLSIKTTNA

-397 STYEMPELKLD
+397 SKYEDPELKLD
-408 IVREGAVYPGEKQK
+408 IAREGAVYPGEKQK

-433 KAMAGDA
+433 KAMAGDV
-440 ELTTGAKVEPGT
+440 ELTTGAEVEPGT
-452 PLTFTATPNEG
+452 PLIFTATPNEG
-463 YIITEWRVNDNV
+463 YMITEWRVNDKV

-489 TFQINM
+489 TFKVNM
-495 YSEAMTVT
+495 YSEPMTVT
-503 VTFAKAGETYA
+503 VTFAKAGDNYA

-523 SLTATVDGKTITS
+523 KLTATVDGKPLTS

-564 DKVIPAGEAEAS
+564 DKVIPEGKEQAS

-584 SEVKVI
+584 SDVKVI

-610 DQTLTVLGAT
+610 AQTLTVLGAT

-626 LYTPTGTTVATATG
+626 LYTLTGTPVATATG
-640 DATLTIAQLPA
+640 VATLPIAQLPA
-651 GVSLLQIGTAWVKV
+651 GVYLLQIGNDWVKV